1 MVTQLEQ
8 KQGKLAV
15 IAIVF
20 KNMTGLSSQTFQF
33 SEIDENDVR
42 KRDKFCV
49 CLKDKSYMICLVKID
64 LIIQSAFV
72 VYNYKIIVL

>member
-42 KRDKFCV
+42 KRDK
-49 CLKDKSYMICLVKID
+49 SYMICLVKID
-64 LIIQSAFV
+64 LIIQNAFI
-72 VYNYKIIVL
+72 NSMNCSLQL